1 MPAIGAPVERT
12 VLGSLWDATRMRLL
26 VALAQESS
34 VSAAARAIG
43 VTQSTASEHVRVL
56 ELATGQPLLERHGR
70 GSRLTDAGRLL
81 AARAAEAL
89 AALSAGEEE
98 IAELAGLQ
106 TGRVTLAA
114 SWEPGVHLVPETLG
128 CFQQDY
134 PLVAVEL
141 EVSSTADVV
150 GWLVSGRAQV
160 AIVGGAPDDGRFLV
174 DPFFEDEIVGVAAP
188 GVLPVRDGVVAAE
201 ALSGAT
207 LLAAE
212 SGSSAQAAADEELG
226 AAGVRP
232 RSTWRLGPCEGVKQ
246 AAAAGLGFAFL
257 SRITVAA
264 ELESGR
270 LEQFRLAGRA
280 PLAHRFDV
288 VRLAGRQLTPAE
300 ERFLATLWRCCTRS
314 SSYAAA
320 CVLPPP
326 AFAGAAPT
334 RA

>member
-1 MPAIGAPVERT
+1 MPAIGAPVGRT
-12 VLGSLWDATRMRLL
+12 LLGSLWDATRMRLL
-26 VALAQESS
+26 VALANEPS

-43 VTQSTASEHVRVL
+43 ITQSTASEHVRVL
-56 ELATGQPLLERHGR
+56 ELATGQPLLERRGR

-134 PLVAVEL
+134 PLVDVEL
-141 EVSSTADVV
+141 EVSSTADVLQ
-150 GWLVSGRAQV
+150 WLVSGRAQV
-160 AIVGGAPDDGRFLV
+160 AIVGGAPDDGRFVV
-174 DPFFEDEIVGVAAP
+174 DPFFADEIVGVAAP
-188 GVLPVRDGVVAAE
+188 GLLPVVDGTVAPE
-201 ALSGAT
+201 SLSRST
-207 LLAAE
+207 LLATEA
-212 SGSSAQAAADEELG
+212 GSSSQSAADEELA

-232 RSTWRLGPCEGVKQ
+232 RSTWRLGPCEGVRH

-257 SRITVAA
+257 SRITIAD
-264 ELESGR
+264 ELASGR
-270 LEQFRLAGRA
+270 LEEFRLAGRA
-280 PLAHRFDV
+280 PLTHRFDV
-288 VRLAGRQLTPAE
+288 VRPAGRQLTPAE

-314 SSYAAA
+314 SSYAAS

-326 AFAGAAPT
+326 ALAGAAPP
-334 RA
+334 A